1 MIDKTLKPYS
11 DNWPLL
17 LEASRVDDEH
27 LYAAALAVLRYAKP
41 SNFPGKTT
49 AFQTS
54 RKKVLL

>member
-27 LYAAALAVLRYAKP
+27 LYAAALAVLRYAKRTKQRIT
-41 SNFPGKTT
+41 NNNLRRRHG
-49 AFQTS
+49 
-54 RKKVLL
+54 R